1 MATQATLEKKL
12 KLTPKSFK
20 KKFKHSPNL
29 ENLKDKL
36 IEHLVKLLPASDTVD
51 KSEQPIQLRIRQGLK
66 NGLGTNLLQCD
77 ADSFDIITK
86 INEFLKN
93 FNPDISI
100 EKNRA
105 TTDIILNI
113 QRVVKKL
120 QEIEKEKE
128 NKPKAWQMTSKNLT
142 ERDLKLKMDRER
154 LSEEQEKNKKEEQ
167 ARIEQEKLMAE
178 REKLQK
184 EQALRDRVA
193 TSASFQ
199 TEKGGV
205 ADAPAVTEEDKL
217 RASVSSANMMDPIAH
232 QLASEKYKRELREQH
247 QDQRAEG
254 GDAEPQMPSRKDT
267 LSDPVRG
274 RVEPETLEPSI
285 SPPILSADVNVGLP
299 NQTAEVHIPGSGTL
313 KEEGQELSSEVVH
326 IPPSET
332 LKEGDSTRS
341 VEFKKPTESLKVEVQ
356 NAPLDGENLSRSL
369 GNLSPQVTLPTS
381 STQKAPDLL
390 PSAQDE
396 KESALPAALSQKVP
410 DNNGLVR
417 NSSFSVE
424 PSANLVVTPPQLKA
438 EPPADSKPLSLPKA
452 SSFFKPITRASAITG
467 TIVALDSAI
476 LVAGFY
482 FGMKLISQGNLL
494 GGVLCLAGAVVA
506 AIAVTVLGKKK
517 LSEENPAIDIARLKH
532 E

>member
-1 MATQATLEKKL
+1 MAAQATLEKKF

-20 KKFKHSPNL
+20 KKIKHSPNL

-51 KSEQPIQLRIRQGLK
+51 KSEQPIELRIRQGFK

-77 ADSFDIITK
+77 ADSIDIITK

-100 EKNRA
+100 EKNRD
-105 TTDIILNI
+105 TNDIILNI
-113 QRVVKKL
+113 QRVVKKI
-120 QEIEKEKE
+120 QEIEKE

-154 LSEEQEKNKKEEQ
+154 LSEEQEKNKQEEQ
-167 ARIEQEKLMAE
+167 ARIEKEKLTAE

-193 TSASFQ
+193 TSVSFQ

-217 RASVSSANMMDPIAH
+217 RASLSSANMMDPISQQRA
-232 QLASEKYKRELREQH
+232 LEKHRRELLEQH
-247 QDQRAEG
+247 QDQHTVSRR
-254 GDAEPQMPSRKDT
+254 AEPQMPIEKDA
-267 LSDPVRG
+267 LPDIVGAPI
-274 RVEPETLEPSI
+274 EPEELKPSL
-285 SPPILSADVNVGLP
+285 SSSLTLSADLNKGLP
-299 NQTAEVHIPGSGTL
+299 NQTVEVRIPVSGTL
-313 KEEGQELSSEVVH
+313 KGEDQGLSSGHVF

-332 LKEGDSTRS
+332 LKEGDTMSS
-341 VEFKKPTESLKVEVQ
+341 VEYKPTESL
-356 NAPLDGENLSRSL
+356 NASLVSKNLSRSR
-369 GNLSPQVTLPTS
+369 GNLSPQVSLPTS

-517 LSEENPAIDIARLKH
+517 LSEENPAMDIARLKH